1 MSKIL
6 TVGDKALG
14 FSAPDQKGKVHS
26 LADYKGK
33 WLLLYFYPKDNT
45 DGCTR
50 EACKIRDAWS
60 LFEGINMSVLGVSAD
75 SVDSHKDFAEEY
87 KLPFPILA
95 DEDKKIIGQYGAW
108 GEKSMYGH
116 KYMGILRMSYIIS
129 PDGKIAKIYPKV
141 QSGKHAAEVLKD
153 MKTLQV

>member
-1 MSKIL
+1 MSKEL
-6 TVGDKALG
+6 HVGDKAPA
-14 FSAPDQKGKVHS
+14 FSAPDQAGKIHS

-33 WLLLYFYPKDNT
+33 WLLLYFYPKDMT

-60 LFEGINMSVLGVSAD
+60 LFEGINMKVLGVSAD
-75 SVDSHKDFAEEY
+75 SVDSHKEFAGEY

-95 DEDKKIIGQYGAW
+95 DEDKKIIGLYGAW

-141 QSGKHAAEVLKD
+141 QSAKHAAEVLKD
-153 MKTLQV
+153 MKSLQI